1 MNEINPKTANINK
14 ISSVAPR
21 IIQNK
26 SFQKPDGLFHEL
38 LTSQIEKSC
47 NDGTLKETSTLSEI
61 QGSFKAQQ
69 LDLPVDQTQ
78 LTQKLEDSLDL
89 FETYTSWLGDP
100 GKTLKQTHGLL
111 EQVLSRTKTLALDFK
126 EQGSS
131 NTDLKQ
137 ILTQLMTTAEVERI
151 KFNRGDYSG

>member
-14 ISSVAPR
+14 ISPVAPR

-26 SFQKPDGLFHEL
+26 SFQKPNGLFNEL

-47 NDGTLKETSTLSEI
+47 NYSTLKETATLPEI

-69 LDLPVDQTQ
+69 LDLSLDQTQ

-89 FETYTSWLGDP
+89 FETYASWLGDP

-126 EQGSS
+126 EHGTP
-131 NTDLKQ
+131 NTDLQ
-137 ILTQLMTTAEVERI
+137 RILTQLMTTAQVEQI
-151 KFNRGDYSG
+151 KFNRGDYSA

>member
-1 MNEINPKTANINK
+1 MFNGI
-14 ISSVAPR
+14 
-21 IIQNK
+21 
-26 SFQKPDGLFHEL
+26 
-38 LTSQIEKSC
+38 LTNQIEKSC
-47 NDGTLKETSTLSEI
+47 NNNILEENSTLPEI

-69 LDLPVDQTQ
+69 LNLSLDQTQ
-78 LTQKLEDSLDL
+78 FTQKLEASLDL
-89 FETYTSWLGDP
+89 FETYASWLGDP

-126 EQGSS
+126 EDGTS

-137 ILTQLMTTAEVERI
+137 ILNQLMTTAEVEQI